1 MDLKEANEG
10 INRCLDGEEKKV
22 RERGKSIKRSN
33 GGGGALVTTHPALAD
48 LL

>member
-10 INRCLDGEEKKV
+10 INRCLNGEEREG

-33 GGGGALVTTHPALAD
+33 GGGGALVTTHLALAD
-48 LL
+48 SL